1 VFTFVNEALETLTDW
16 STDDFV
22 GKPFSDFIHPEDLPL
37 TMERFSRVLGGENV
51 PSREVRLRMKSGVM
65 KSFEYTS
72 SRMVQKGKVVGIWG
86 VARDITDRK
95 RIEEDRRNLVALRE
109 REGISRWLHDDL
121 GADLYN
127 IILLADSIQKQEPGS
142 SVFTQQID
150 WITETSRKSLASIR
164 NYLDFSSQTG
174 FSFEGLVAHME
185 KYGKSLLN
193 PLGIQFDF
201 GQEGN
206 MGGCSLSGVQTFS
219 IYLIFKESLTNI
231 VKHARASSVTVSVSM
246 KEGRLGLVIEDDGKG
261 FTADAVLS
269 GKFGT
274 TNLRARAD
282 ELGADLHVDTSPRK
296 GTRVDFS
303 LPLQ

>member
-1 VFTFVNEALETLTDW
+1 MIR
-16 STDDFV
+16 
-22 GKPFSDFIHPEDLPL
+22 K
-37 TMERFSRVLGGENV
+37 GE
-51 PSREVRLRMKSGVM
+51 
-65 KSFEYTS
+65 
-72 SRMVQKGKVVGIWG
+72 VVGLWG
-86 VARDITDRK
+86 VARDVTDRK
-95 RIEEDRRNLVALRE
+95 RIEDDRRNLIALRE
-109 REGISRWLHDDL
+109 REGISRWLHDNL

-127 IILLADSIQKQEPGS
+127 IILLADSIRKQGAGS
-142 SVFTQQID
+142 PVFTQQID

-164 NYLDFSSQTG
+164 NYLDFASQTA

-193 PLGIQFDF
+193 TLGIQFHF
-201 GQEGN
+201 VREGD
-206 MGGCSLSGVQTFS
+206 MTRCSLSGIQTFS

-231 VKHARASSVTVSVSM
+231 VKHARASRVTVSVSVRG
-246 KEGRLGLVIEDDGKG
+246 GRLGLAIEDDGKG

-282 ELGADLHVDTSPRK
+282 ELGADLYVDTSPRK